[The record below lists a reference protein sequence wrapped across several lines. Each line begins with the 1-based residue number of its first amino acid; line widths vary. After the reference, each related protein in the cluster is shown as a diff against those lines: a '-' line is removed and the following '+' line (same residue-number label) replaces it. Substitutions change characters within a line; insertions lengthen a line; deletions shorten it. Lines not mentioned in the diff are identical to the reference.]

1 MGKPD
6 ANKDPWGRPRNPRPK
21 GAQKDTLCRDKGG
34 PWDAVGNAAGG
45 CLMTLIMLPAL
56 PVLALARRRRG
67 NGRSE

>member
-21 GAQKDTLCRDKGG
+21 GAQKETLFRDKGRLGNDGLG
-34 PWDAVGNAAGG
+34 PSPGMG
-45 CLMTLIMLPAL
+45 CLMALAMLPAL

-67 NGRSE
+67 R